1 MEEFIPISHVTC
13 WSESEV
19 ALYWIRGEDRE
30 CKQFVQNRVCEIRSL
45 VPPNAWRHCSSKDN
59 PADIASRET
68 SPAILAESTWVSG
81 PDWLSRTKR
90 QCRSVKKP
98 PKVKKAPVESLQD
111 AKKEHRELASNLPC
125 SSLLTGSSSLA
136 VSAVIDC
143 KRFSHLHRLLTI
155 TVLVLRFT
163 RKLKSKGREPGLAP
177 VDITAE
183 DILEAEELWIRD
195 IQIDLTSSAKFKNWE
210 GEFGV
215 FSDPNG
221 ILRCGGRLG
230 NAYLSESQKHPALL
244 DANHH
249 VTSLIVRACYES
261 TIMVLKTH

>member
-1 MEEFIPISHVTC
+1 MQISEET
-13 WSESEV
+13 
-19 ALYWIRGEDRE
+19 A
-30 CKQFVQNRVCEIRSL
+30 
-45 VPPNAWRHCSSKDN
+45 
-59 PADIASRET
+59 
-68 SPAILAESTWVSG
+68 
-81 PDWLSRTKR
+81 
-90 QCRSVKKP
+90 
-98 PKVKKAPVESLQD
+98 KVKQAPVESLQE

-143 KRFSHLHRLLTI
+143 KIFSHLHRLLTI
-155 TVLVLRFT
+155 TALVLRFT
-163 RKLKSKGREPGLAP
+163 RKLKSKGREPRLVP

-230 NAYLSESQKHPALL
+230 NADLSESQRHPALL

-249 VTSLIVRACYES
+249 VTPLILRACHERVHHNGVKETLTELRSRFWIVRGRQVEKKLLHECAICRRLQGKPYSPPTAPSLPSFRITKEQRFTFTGVDFAGPS
-261 TIMVLKTH
+261 M